1 MRPPTGAPARRG
13 PREPPRWGTILA
25 VTPGQPHVADRVA
38 VLSAIGRVL
47 AEPAQLLALLAAA
60 EDDDDALRRV
70 REAYGFDADQAQAV
84 LDLQFRH
91 VTRA

>member
-1 MRPPTGAPARRG
+1 M
-13 PREPPRWGTILA
+13 
-25 VTPGQPHVADRVA
+25 TPGQPHVAHRVA

-70 REAYGFDADQAQAV
+70 REAYGFDADQVQAV